1 MLAVYSKNILA
12 SKSCFKKR
20 LLYSLRYNQISSF
33 AIIDQARFLSSFQLD
48 VVAFT
53 NVADEVTI
61 MIPDKMMLMDAALT
75 AAALAADMS
84 SRMTMRPAVGGR
96 IGVFFLMYETR
107 IQKAHLKLKL
117 SYLLFLLNNFLPK
130 RSLSRK
136 PVFLCSMR
144 FSGIILYPSPPFTMK
159 LLMAT
164 SYSADSSTYI
174 NT

>member
-1 MLAVYSKNILA
+1 
-12 SKSCFKKR
+12 
-20 LLYSLRYNQISSF
+20 
-33 AIIDQARFLSSFQLD
+33 
-48 VVAFT
+48 
-53 NVADEVTI
+53 
-61 MIPDKMMLMDAALT
+61 MIPHIMMLRNAALR
-75 AAALAADMS
+75 AEAPAADMS

-107 IQKAHLKLKL
+107 IQKAHFKLKL